1 MIKKLLPLFLAFTL
15 ITGCSANSDDK
26 MFNKRAERQAQ
37 NEAIVAIGSEPETGF
52 DSTTGGHGSVTRL
65 IFSTL
70 FRRDLS
76 LGWINDLATGYDI
89 SKDKLTWTV
98 SIRDDA
104 YFTNGMK
111 LTAEDVAYT
120 FETAQSSG
128 SEVDLTMIERIQV
141 VDNQTVSFK
150 LNRPFST
157 FMERLAYLGIVPKA
171 AHDAAFKDQ
180 PIGSGPFE
188 FVQWDKGQQV
198 ILKANERY
206 YGDKAKL
213 NKLTLVFLDRDV
225 AYTAVQNGEVD
236 AALINST
243 LADRVTNG
251 TKILNLD
258 AIECY
263 GVNFPVVPAEGK
275 LAKDGAEIGNNVT
288 SDVIIRRAL
297 NVAVDRKAMV
307 EGIFSGF
314 ATPSTTG
321 LEKMPWLNPEAIIP
335 ESEYGNIDLAIQ
347 MLENGGWM
355 DTDQD
360 GIREKDGLRASF
372 DLLYTQGEYRQ
383 ELGLAFAEM
392 AKRIGI
398 EVNLKLTTWD
408 TILPDIH
415 KNAVLYGFGSGDPSE
430 LYHLYYGGIAGGV
443 VPWDNSGVYNNPN
456 VNIAIDAALSA
467 KDEAEALSYWQ
478 DVQTYANGK
487 ADAPYCWLVNANH
500 VYLLADDLFFGTPLV
515 QPHGGRIFDNAS
527 EWHWEE

>member
-1 MIKKLLPLFLAFTL
+1 MKRILPLILAIAL
-15 ITGCSANSDDK
+15 MTGCAASQENQTGSKREERKAN
-26 MFNKRAERQAQ
+26 Q
-37 NEAIVAIGSEPETGF
+37 EAIVAIGSEPETGF

-70 FRRDLS
+70 FKRDQS
-76 LGWINDLATGYDI
+76 LGWTNDLATGYEVSD
-89 SKDKLTWTV
+89 DKLTWTI
-98 SIRDDA
+98 SLRDDVT
-104 YFTNGMK
+104 FTNGMA
-111 LTAEDVAYT
+111 LTADDVAYT
-120 FETAQSSG
+120 FETAKSSG
-128 SEVDLTMIERIQV
+128 SEVDLTMIESITV
-141 VDNQTVSFK
+141 LDSQTVTFK

-171 AHDAAFKDQ
+171 AHSDSFKDQ

-198 ILKANERY
+198 ILKANENY
-206 YGDKAKL
+206 YGEKAKL

-225 AYTAVQNGEVD
+225 AYTAVQNGEID

-243 LADRVTNG
+243 LASSVKSG
-251 TKILNLD
+251 TKILNLET
-258 AIECY
+258 IECY
-263 GVNFPVVPAEGK
+263 GVNFPVIPNEGK
-275 LAKDGAEIGNNVT
+275 LAKDGAEMGNDVT
-288 SDVIIRRAL
+288 SDITIRKAL
-297 NVAVDRKAMV
+297 NIAVDRNAMV
-307 EGIFSGF
+307 EGIFAGF

-321 LEKMPWLNPEAIIP
+321 LEKMPWLNSNAVMAA
-335 ESEYGNIDLAIQ
+335 SEYGQIEKATQL
-347 MLENGGWM
+347 LEEGGWI
-355 DTDQD
+355 DSDQD
-360 GIREKDGLRASF
+360 GIREKDGLKASF

-392 AKRIGI
+392 AKQIGI

-430 LYHLYYGGIAGGV
+430 LYNLYYGGIAGGV

-456 VNIAIDAALSA
+456 VNQAIDAALSA
-467 KDEAEALSYWQ
+467 KDETEALPYWQ
-478 DVQTYANGK
+478 EVQTYTSAK

-500 VYLLADDLFFGTPLV
+500 VYLLAEDLSFGTPLV

-527 EWHWEE
+527 DWHWEK